1 MAIFYNPRIVTDG
14 LVLALDAAN
23 TKSYP
28 GSGTAWTDLSGRGNT
43 GTLTNGPT
51 YNSANGGSIV
61 FDGVD
66 DYVTLGTPPI
76 LNGVRVPL
84 TIIGWA
90 KANSFASGGVNS
102 RIIYSVYGYT
112 GNFNSRLYSMIRVDF
127 GVLKYFTSDSG
138 SGFQSVGTFTPS
150 LNVWN
155 FYAVVVS
162 GTLSSPTV
170 QIFLNNSSESFSL
183 GALTATPA
191 LDVDFRI
198 GGAESNF
205 NEYWNGN
212 IAQVS
217 IYNRALSA
225 AEISQNFEALRGRYG
240 I

>member
-1 MAIFYNPRIVTDG
+1 MSVQYNPKIITDG
-14 LVLALDAAN
+14 LVLCLDAAN
-23 TKSYP
+23 PKSYG
-28 GSGTAWTDLSGRGNT
+28 GSGTTWTDLSGRGNT
-43 GTLTNGPT
+43 GTLVNGVG
-51 YNSANGGSIV
+51 YNSANKGSLS
-61 FDGVD
+61 FDGAN
-66 DYVTLGTPPI
+66 DYVNLGTPPI

-90 KANSFASGGVNS
+90 KANTFATGGVTS

-112 GNFNSRLYSMIRVDF
+112 GGFNSRLYSMIRIDF

-162 GTLSSPTV
+162 GSLSSPTV
-170 QIFLNNSSESFSL
+170 QIFLNNSSQSFSL
-183 GALTATPA
+183 GALTSTPA
-191 LDVDFRI
+191 LDVNFRI

-212 IAQVS
+212 ISQVS

-225 AEISQNFEALRGRYG
+225 AEVKQNYNATKSRYG
-240 I
+240 L